1 MSTSERESTSPDT
14 RWPAFFE
21 HFGRFD
27 QRRKE
32 EKQSGLND
40 YSLLAAVLNISDE
53 VHLHSKFLFSTL
65 NPNGA
70 HYQDSAFCR
79 EFVTALGY
87 PDFLDWSKLRV
98 FREHSN
104 IDLYLT
110 DGERHVLIENKL
122 NAIDQ
127 REQVSRYIDQVK
139 AECNAREMPASP
151 DSILF
156 VYLSNGRQAPSP
168 GSLRP
173 YQLDTS
179 IDGLFVVDGDR
190 RKVARYANAHYGTH
204 ILSWISSCLELVGGV
219 DNLEN
224 IRNSFVDY
232 RSVVERVTKTY
243 KSRVMN
249 LEDFLL
255 QSSPELGSRARI
267 GHAFTIARQ
276 VSFLKAKWLAS
287 MFEPGLREL
296 LQEHVARGSLTPI
309 DATDSK
315 DLESMQF
322 ASEHARRFFAGKGAR
337 NRGKFWRVSRGS
349 ASGSAALAVLFGARN
364 LHIGVLPIRVSVA
377 GHVEFDDKPI
387 DEFMLLVAMQ
397 RFEFRR
403 HTGINSVFRNLVS
416 WTAPLD
422 AEIEDLANFEGSRSK
437 LIINALV
444 EHLLQ
449 SANTQE

>member
-14 RWPAFFE
+14 RWPDFFE

-98 FREHSN
+98 CREHSN

-139 AECNAREMPASP
+139 AECNARERPASP

-156 VYLSNGRQAPSP
+156 
-168 GSLRP
+168 
-173 YQLDTS
+173 
-179 IDGLFVVDGDR
+179 
-190 RKVARYANAHYGTH
+190 
-204 ILSWISSCLELVGGV
+204 
-219 DNLEN
+219 
-224 IRNSFVDY
+224 
-232 RSVVERVTKTY
+232 
-243 KSRVMN
+243 
-249 LEDFLL
+249 
-255 QSSPELGSRARI
+255 I
-267 GHAFTIARQ
+267 GHQSRR
-276 VSFLKAKWLAS
+276 SFKPPDMW
-287 MFEPGLREL
+287 
-296 LQEHVARGSLTPI
+296 PI
-309 DATDSK
+309 
-315 DLESMQF
+315 
-322 ASEHARRFFAGKGAR
+322 
-337 NRGKFWRVSRGS
+337 
-349 ASGSAALAVLFGARN
+349 
-364 LHIGVLPIRVSVA
+364 
-377 GHVEFDDKPI
+377 FDR
-387 DEFMLLVAMQ
+387 L
-397 RFEFRR
+397 
-403 HTGINSVFRNLVS
+403 
-416 WTAPLD
+416 
-422 AEIEDLANFEGSRSK
+422 
-437 LIINALV
+437 
-444 EHLLQ
+444 
-449 SANTQE
+449 